1 MQEPIYIKIHNQIKR
16 AIEQQ
21 KYRVGQR
28 IPAERQMAQDFHV
41 SRMTLRQAIK
51 ILESEGILERRMG
64 SGTYVASQKVQ
75 EKMSGVMSF
84 GQITRANGQVPSSK
98 LISYHVSTP
107 LLSEQEKLKIGKD
120 EEVLRMERIR
130 FADGVPI
137 CYEVVAI
144 PHDLIKDF
152 SKRDISTHLYL
163 TLEQKGGYKIG
174 SVIENIGASIA
185 NEQDARLL
193 KTRKGQPLITRR
205 QVTSFTDERPF
216 EYTRAYYVADRF
228 EFTFAK

>member
-1 MQEPIYIKIHNQIKR
+1 VQEPIYIKIHNRIKR

-21 KYRVGQR
+21 KYKVGER
-28 IPAERQMAQDFHV
+28 IPAERQMAQEFHV

-51 ILESEGILERRMG
+51 ILESEGILERRVG

-98 LISYHVSTP
+98 LISYHISLP
-107 LLSEQEKLKIGKD
+107 LLSEQEKLQISSS
-120 EEVLRMERIR
+120 EEVLRMRRIR
-130 FADGVPI
+130 YADGVPI
-137 CYEVVAI
+137 CREVVAI
-144 PHDLIKDF
+144 PHKLIKNF
-152 SKRDISTHLYL
+152 SKKDISTHLYR
-163 TLEQKGGYKIG
+163 TLEKKGGYQIG
-174 SVIENIGASIA
+174 SVVENIGASLA
-185 NEQDARLL
+185 TEQDARFLQ
-193 KTRKGQPLITRR
+193 TRKGQPLITRR
-205 QVTSFTDERPF
+205 QVTSLADGQPF